1 MKEYIRFSLVLFVI
15 AGLAS
20 GILAY
25 VNSISK
31 PIIDENQK
39 KAEIAARKSVLPEAS
54 DFTGK
59 NLNGFKYFVGIDKN
73 KKPVGYTFIA
83 YGPGY
88 SSTVQTMVG
97 VKPDLSIENI
107 QIIYQ
112 SETPGL
118 GANCVKPYFQK
129 QFSGMTI
136 ASLAVDKDGG
146 KVVSLTGA
154 TISSRAITKSIKAG
168 LLELQKAVKSGKSG
182 GSK

>member
-39 KAEIAARKSVLPEAS
+39 KAEISARKSVLPKAS
-54 DFTGK
+54 NFIEK
-59 NLNGFKYFVGIDKN
+59 KINNFEYFVGIDKD

-97 VKPDLSIENI
+97 VKSDFSIENI

-118 GANCVKPYFQK
+118 GANCVKPDFQK
-129 QFSGMTI
+129 QFSNMKI
-136 ASLAVDKDGG
+136 PSLAVDKDGG

-154 TISSRAITKSIKAG
+154 TISSRAITKSIRVG
-168 LLELQKAVKSGKSG
+168 LLKLTKAVNSKDKG
-182 GSK
+182 GC